1 MLKKISMNSDLVLS
15 FDRDNLSALEPYF
28 NLDFLNSDV
37 ATKVRFFEN
46 LQTLSRR
53 SLGLAH
59 SIQHNAVARIIVQLS
74 DCESAKDRVFGQPFD
89 KIIGCYSIVK
99 RSDQLTLKDNVLNGQ
114 KNWFSNLDQADFGVL
129 QFDND
134 GATELVYFDMLT
146 LPHELDYSFF
156 KPIGMEIAR
165 AGALKINNHVVP
177 AEHMLGRHG
186 TQRYFQQSNFAS
198 YCFLSNHCGLAQE
211 LFLDLKTYA
220 EKYKCGAEFEIKKL
234 EMDIASLVM
243 QWQDN
248 LPTVGETA
256 MSNQFW
262 NRRNTQYAFS
272 KKTLIRVVQ
281 LILELGVSYYVDAKS
296 EFSQRF
302 RDALT
307 YSAHMHPLYKFGQ
320 EFHML
325 NLSHTDD

>member
-1 MLKKISMNSDLVLS
+1 MLEKFSMNSDLTVS
-15 FDRDNLSALEPYF
+15 FDRNNLVALEPYF

-37 ATKVRFFEN
+37 ATKIRFFEN
-46 LQTLSRR
+46 LKTLSRR

-59 SIQHNAVARIIVQLS
+59 SIQHNAVARTIVQLS
-74 DCESAKDRVFGQPFD
+74 DCQSAKDRVFGQPFD

-99 RSDQLTLKDNVLNGQ
+99 RSDQLTLKNSVLNGQ

-129 QFDND
+129 QFSDD
-134 GATELVYFDMLT
+134 GVTELVYVDMST

-165 AGALKINNHVVP
+165 AGALIINNHLVP
-177 AEHMLGRHG
+177 AEHMLGRHQ
-186 TQRYFQQSNFAS
+186 TQKYFQQSNFAS

-211 LFLDLKTYA
+211 LFLDLKAYV
-220 EKYKCGAEFEIKKL
+220 EKFKCGAEFEIKKL

-248 LPTVGETA
+248 LYTVGETA
-256 MSNQFW
+256 MSSEFW

-281 LILELGVSYYVDAKS
+281 LILELGISYYVDAKS
-296 EFSQRF
+296 QFSQRF

-325 NLSHTDD
+325 NLSQTNE

>member
-1 MLKKISMNSDLVLS
+1 M
-15 FDRDNLSALEPYF
+15 ALEPYF
-28 NLDFLNSDV
+28 NLDFVNSDV
-37 ATKVRFFEN
+37 NNKIRFFEN
-46 LQTLSRR
+46 LKTLSRR

-59 SIQHNAVARIIVQLS
+59 SIQHNAVARTIVQLS
-74 DCESAKDRVFGQPFD
+74 DCESAKNKVFGQPFD

-99 RSDQLTLKDNVLNGQ
+99 RSDQLTLKDSILNGQ

-129 QFDND
+129 QFNHD
-134 GATELVYFDMLT
+134 GMTELVYFDMST

-165 AGALKINNHVVP
+165 AGALIIKNYSVP
-177 AEHMLGRHG
+177 PEHMLGRHS
-186 TQRYFQQSNFAS
+186 TQKYFQQSNFAS

-211 LFLDLKTYA
+211 LFLDLKAYA
-220 EKYKCGAEFEIKKL
+220 EKFKCGAEFEIKKL

-248 LPTVGETA
+248 LPTVGETT
-256 MSNQFW
+256 MSNEFW

-272 KKTLIRVVQ
+272 KKTLIQVIQ
-281 LILELGVSYYVDAKS
+281 LILELGVSYYVDAQS
-296 EFSQRF
+296 QFSQRF

-325 NLSHTDD
+325 NLSQTDD